1 MSAPVRQPRVNDPA
15 LMYAPPH
22 VREHGRKS
30 DDDPDERRSGPPLD
44 WPPDDADSA
53 PEFGSDRAILNVQR
67 RLALNPE
74 WIPEP
79 PIVDHRNLRTAI
91 LWMAGLLAFGAIVAW
106 VIMSTPAV
114 KLLLRGAVISASFSG
129 NGASASVPPESR
141 SLPGVSKAQ
150 RLDRPVNESAETGRQ
165 PRFAHPPSAESRH
178 DAMAGGALPI
188 ATVTAASVAPTA
200 ASAASEAHSPA
211 EATNFVSRRIERS
224 ELDAMLARADG
235 FIKSGDLSSARLLL
249 RRAAEAGD
257 VRAAF
262 TLAGTF
268 DPNVLK
274 ALGVPDG
281 APDLPQARLW
291 YERAAQ
297 LGSPD
302 AQRRLQ
308 QLATALAQ

>member
-44 WPPDDADSA
+44 LPQSDDADSA
-53 PEFGSDRAILNVQR
+53 PEFGGDRAILNVRR

-150 RLDRPVNESAETGRQ
+150 RLDRPVNEFG
-165 PRFAHPPSAESRH
+165 
-178 DAMAGGALPI
+178 
-188 ATVTAASVAPTA
+188 
-200 ASAASEAHSPA
+200 
-211 EATNFVSRRIERS
+211 
-224 ELDAMLARADG
+224 
-235 FIKSGDLSSARLLL
+235 
-249 RRAAEAGD
+249 
-257 VRAAF
+257 
-262 TLAGTF
+262 
-268 DPNVLK
+268 
-274 ALGVPDG
+274 
-281 APDLPQARLW
+281 
-291 YERAAQ
+291 
-297 LGSPD
+297 
-302 AQRRLQ
+302 
-308 QLATALAQ
+308 